1 MSQSFKYK
9 NNMYLDSTG
18 VAYNKAT
25 LKSKLDS
32 IGKVYSVTASGK
44 TVNQNTANYPISLT
58 LPAGT
63 YVVVGYFEY
72 WGSDLRYYLTLYN
85 TAMSAYDNA
94 GYVAGNITDIAEL
107 TKQTTISLMIWPS
120 KTVSVSAKLMA
131 VRIR

>member
-72 WGSDLRYYLTLYN
+72 RGSDLRYYLTLYN